1 MTHSLR
7 SREGLASH
15 PLRRSGQVM
24 LLSMLVLGGILLGA
38 STLAGL
44 LMLYQIRQTSNAS
57 LSAQAIF
64 AADTGIEWGL
74 YCVVKIKPLDCASV
88 PKPVMTNGTSF
99 DVAFSPATSTPQDGY
114 ESMRSVAA
122 SARTSRAFQLF
133 FECATSTLP

>member
-1 MTHSLR
+1 MNTTPEQSG
-7 SREGLASH
+7 REGHRLWRDPAGSG
-15 PLRRSGQVM
+15 GQVM
-24 LLSMLVLGGILLGA
+24 LLSMLILGGILLGA

-88 PKPVMTNGTSF
+88 PKPVMTNGT
-99 DVAFSPATSTPQDGY
+99 
-114 ESMRSVAA
+114 
-122 SARTSRAFQLF
+122 
-133 FECATSTLP
+133 